1 MESVKRELKIEPGMT
16 SRDGLFSL
24 EIVACMGACGSA
36 PVISINGE
44 IYAGVEPDK
53 IKGILNTYRRKESS
67 HVK

>member
-1 MESVKRELKIEPGMT
+1 MT